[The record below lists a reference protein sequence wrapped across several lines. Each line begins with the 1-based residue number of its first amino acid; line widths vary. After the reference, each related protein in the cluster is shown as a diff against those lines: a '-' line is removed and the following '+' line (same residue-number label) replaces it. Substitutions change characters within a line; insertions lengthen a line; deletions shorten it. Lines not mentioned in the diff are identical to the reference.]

1 MRRVL
6 DVVLIAILLGAAGF
20 GAYLIG
26 HHVDNLSNQA
36 SSQDGGE
43 LQTTTAGSPT
53 PAVHHGLTIAGT
65 HMTPLLV
72 ISAVLALLGALV
84 IVALINSLVKSRKR
98 QRWRLSS

>member
-26 HHVDNLSNQA
+26 HRVDHLSNQV
-36 SSQDGGE
+36 SSQDSE
-43 LQTTTAGSPT
+43 LQTTTAAA
-53 PAVHHGLTIAGT
+53 PAVHHGHTIAGT
-65 HMTPLLV
+65 HITPLLV
-72 ISAVLALLGALV
+72 ISAVLALFGAL
-84 IVALINSLVKSRKR
+84 ILAALINALVKSRRR

>member
-26 HHVDNLSNQA
+26 HRVDHLSNQA
-36 SSQDGGE
+36 SSQDAE
-43 LQTTTAGSPT
+43 LHTTTTGATAPST
-53 PAVHHGLTIAGT
+53 HHGLTIAGS
-65 HMTPLLV
+65 HVTPLFVTAVVLGV
-72 ISAVLALLGALV
+72 LCALVLAM
-84 IVALINSLVKSRKR
+84 LINSLVKSRRR